1 MAANSSS
8 SSSKELKGFGE
19 LRLIYKGAEADVY
32 ESTWHGYHV
41 VVKRRIPKAY
51 RIDALDKE
59 LRKRRTIFEAQ
70 LLMDAKRMG
79 VPAPTVMMLDPY
91 EALLVMTFV
100 EGRRLREKL
109 EEVDDFEATALCH
122 RLGETVARL
131 HEVGIQHGDLTTS
144 NMILA
149 SDGRIFLIDFGLGG
163 YDSDS
168 EALGVDILL
177 VKRAL
182 MSAHYKKARRAYE
195 AFLEGYE
202 ERLGKERAREVIAK
216 VREIEERGRYVD
228 RVSQGRIRLKVRNS
242 QK

>member
-1 MAANSSS
+1 M
-8 SSSKELKGFGE
+8 K
-19 LRLIYKGAEADVY
+19 LIYKGAEADVY

-41 VVKRRIPKAY
+41 IVKKRVPKAY
-51 RIDALDKE
+51 RIDILDQE

-70 LLMDAKRMG
+70 LLMDVKRIG

-109 EEVDDFEATALCH
+109 EEVDEPEAIALCH

-149 SDGRIFLIDFGLGG
+149 SDGRIFLIDFGLGS

-168 EALGVDILL
+168 EALGVDVLL

-182 MSAHYKKARRAYE
+182 MSAHYRKARRAFE
-195 AFLEGYE
+195 AFLDGYE
-202 ERLGKERAREVIAK
+202 GRLGQERAKEVVAK
-216 VREIEERGRYVD
+216 VKEIEERGRYVD
-228 RVSQGRIRLKVRNS
+228 RTSQRRMKLKVTPS
-242 QK
+242 GK